1 MHVKCKDLIQ
11 TGIPQSTITSFT
23 SGILACK
30 GFLVAEAKMKPNAAE
45 TTKRCNLSEVT
56 DALERERK
64 K

>member
-1 MHVKCKDLIQ
+1 MI
-11 TGIPQSTITSFT
+11 T

-45 TTKRCNLSEVT
+45 TAKRYNLSEVT